1 MIDGRLGILYE
12 DLWDECA
19 EGGPEDPSHMQ
30 AALLVR
36 FVCIVVTPIAGYS
49 QCAPHLRLEFGSK
62 LQMGQTVTA
71 KANCK

>member
-19 EGGPEDPSHMQ
+19 EGGPEDPSSMQ

-36 FVCIVVTPIAGYS
+36 FVCIALTANARRTCDLDLDRNGKW
-49 QCAPHLRLEFGSK
+49 AK
-62 LQMGQTVTA
+62 L
-71 KANCK
+71 